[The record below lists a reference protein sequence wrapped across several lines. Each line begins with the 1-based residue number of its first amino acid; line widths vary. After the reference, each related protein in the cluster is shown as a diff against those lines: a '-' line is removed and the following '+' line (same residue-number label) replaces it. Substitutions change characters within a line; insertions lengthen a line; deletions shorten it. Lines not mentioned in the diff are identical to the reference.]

1 MHDWDDEKCIQ
12 ILKNCKEAITEYGEA
27 GKVIIVDAV
36 IDVRG
41 GAKLKDVGL
50 MLDMVML
57 THTNMGKE
65 RTAEEWGYV
74 LSEAGFSSHT
84 IKNIEAVSSVI
95 VAFP

>member
-65 RTAEEWGYV
+65 RTAEEWAYV
-74 LSEAGFSSHT
+74 LSKAGFSSHT